1 MQSDLTESVQ
11 ASIRP
16 GEMVDSYYYGETN
29 LEKQAYPCV
38 VNTRFVQQFTNL
50 GGGSSQFVISPQ
62 QGVSDIVVELVMP
75 ALGSNGFSSAVGY
88 ALPTGWGYNL
98 INRISVRYG
107 SSAQYFFSGSQMLL
121 QNLMDCENNTKVDA
135 ILAQG
140 GAAAY
145 GNTGGGVSGAAGVPG
160 AKAYVYLKLPH
171 NSCRA
176 DGKPLPFATDLLV
189 QPIVVTIELFAPTAV
204 FIVQTGGAAL
214 PGTGPTQLASA
225 QLQVKQEMLTDTS
238 DLLARRVDMNSHAY
252 TFPLMYF
259 AQQETQVQVQAGSQG
274 ALQTVNLTG
283 FRAGEVR
290 AIQLWLTAN
299 VTNSVANQAGSGGY
313 LPNVWPALQQ
323 ITLTYN
329 GEIFSRFDDGS
340 NQLWSL
346 VQDTKLAVVNLPGVP
361 TPGAVAAGTTTQVV
375 SYWADCPF
383 AQVNMPYDKEMKLMH
398 GKPILN
404 AVVNLSFVLP
414 DMAAYTLHAQ
424 YIYNASLLCSR
435 GSAEYI
441 F

>member
-16 GEMVDSYYYGETN
+16 GEMTDSYYYGETN

-62 QGVSDIVVELVMP
+62 QGVSDIIVELVMP
-75 ALGSNGFSSAVGY
+75 LIGSNGFSSATGY

-98 INRISVRYG
+98 VNRLSVRYG
-107 SSAQYFFSGSQMLL
+107 SSAQYFWTGQQMLL
-121 QNLMDCENNTKVDA
+121 QNLMDSENNTKVDA
-135 ILAQG
+135 ILNQG

-145 GNTGGGVSGAAGVPG
+145 GVNGGGVAGAAGVPG
-160 AKAYVYLKLPH
+160 AKAYLYLKLPH

-176 DGKPLPFATDLLV
+176 DGKPLPFASDLLV
-189 QPIVVTIELFAPTAV
+189 QPIVITIELFAPTAV

-259 AQQETQVQVQAGSQG
+259 AQQEVQVPCQAGTQG

-290 AIQLWLTAN
+290 SIQLWLTPNLQSGTAN
-299 VTNSVANQAGSGGY
+299 TPGSGAY
-313 LPNVWPALQQ
+313 LPQVWPALQQ

-329 GEIFSRFDDGS
+329 GEIFSRFDDGT

-346 VQDTKLAVVNLPGVP
+346 VQDTKLAVVNVPGVP
-361 TPGAVAAGTTTQVV
+361 TPGGAAAATTPQV

-414 DMAAYTLHAQ
+414 DTAAYTLHAQ

>member
-1 MQSDLTESVQ
+1 
-11 ASIRP
+11 
-16 GEMVDSYYYGETN
+16 MVDSYYYGETN
-29 LEKQAYPCV
+29 LQKQAYAAV

-50 GGGSSQFVISPQ
+50 GGGSSQFIISPQ
-62 QGVSDIVVELVMP
+62 QGVSDIIVELVMP
-75 ALGSNGFSSAVGY
+75 AIGSNGFSSATGY
-88 ALPTGWGYNL
+88 ALPTGWGYGL
-98 INRISVRYG
+98 VNRLSVRYG
-107 SSAQYFFSGSQMLL
+107 SSAQYFWSGSQMLL

-140 GAAAY
+140 GAA
-145 GNTGGGVSGAAGVPG
+145 SFGAAGTANGGPVPG
-160 AKAYVYLKLPH
+160 AKAYLYLKLPH

-176 DGKPLPFATDLLV
+176 DGKPLPFASDLLV

-204 FIVQTGGAAL
+204 FITQTGATAL
-214 PGTGPTQLASA
+214 PGTGPTQLQSA

-259 AQQETQVQVQAGSQG
+259 AQQETQVQCQAGSQG
-274 ALQTVNLTG
+274 VPQTVNLTG

-290 AIQLWLTAN
+290 SIQLWLTPNVVPIVNIAN
-299 VTNSVANQAGSGGY
+299 TPGSGSY
-313 LPNVWPALQQ
+313 LPQVWPGLQHIQ
-323 ITLTYN
+323 LTYN
-329 GEIFSRFDDGS
+329 GEIFSRFDDGT

-346 VQDTKLAVVNLPGVP
+346 VQDTKLAVVNVPGVP
-361 TPGAVAAGTTTQVV
+361 TANGAAGTFLPAV

-414 DMAAYTLHAQ
+414 DTAAYTLHAQ